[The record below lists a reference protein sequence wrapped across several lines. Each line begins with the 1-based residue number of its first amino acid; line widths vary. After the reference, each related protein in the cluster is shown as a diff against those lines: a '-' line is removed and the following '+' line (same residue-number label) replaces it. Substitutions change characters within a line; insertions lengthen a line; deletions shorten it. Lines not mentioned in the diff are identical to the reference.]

1 MRNWNKLYT
10 TYVSK
15 YVKKQT
21 SVVRENIR
29 RKLHGETKLLSMED
43 MYSKRDFIATYTALE
58 EDRMKEIKQGTRK
71 VANITQDLVGR
82 QVEYKYSYKQAKII
96 QKQLNELYGE
106 KVSIQKIRE
115 GQTGEFWN
123 DVRQAQ
129 SKLRANGVSGTKM
142 NAIIAQEFFG
152 S

>member
-1 MRNWNKLYT
+1 MRNWNKLYA
-10 TYVSK
+10 TY
-15 YVKKQT
+15 KKAYEKKKAKST
-21 SVVRENIR
+21 VA
-29 RKLHGETKLLSMED
+29 MED

-58 EDRMKEIKQGTRK
+58 EDRMEEIKQGTRK
-71 VANITQDLVGR
+71 VANITQDLVSR
-82 QVEYKYSYKQAKII
+82 QVEYKYSYKQAAVI

-106 KVSIQKIRE
+106 KVSIRRIRE
-115 GQTGEFWN
+115 GSTGEFWN

-129 SKLRANGVSGTKM
+129 SELRSQGIYGAKM

>member
-1 MRNWNKLYT
+1 MRNWNKLYQ
-10 TYVSK
+10 TY
-15 YVKKQT
+15 KKVYEKKKAKST
-21 SVVRENIR
+21 VA
-29 RKLHGETKLLSMED
+29 MED

-58 EDRMKEIKQGTRK
+58 ADRMEEIKQGTRK

-82 QVEYKYSYKQAKII
+82 QVEYKYSYKQAEVI

-106 KVSIQKIRE
+106 KISIRKIRE

-129 SKLRANGVSGTKM
+129 SELRANGVSGTKM

>member
-1 MRNWNKLYT
+1 MRNWNKLYQ
-10 TYVSK
+10 TY
-15 YVKKQT
+15 KK
-21 SVVRENIR
+21 VYEKKKA
-29 RKLHGETKLLSMED
+29 KLTVAMED

-58 EDRMKEIKQGTRK
+58 EDRMEEIKQGTRK
-71 VANITQDLVGR
+71 VANITQDLVSR
-82 QVEYKYSYKQAKII
+82 QVEYKYSYKQAEVI
-96 QKQLNELYGE
+96 QKQINELYGE
-106 KVSIQKIRE
+106 KISIRKIRE

-129 SKLRANGVSGTKM
+129 SELRANGVSGTKM